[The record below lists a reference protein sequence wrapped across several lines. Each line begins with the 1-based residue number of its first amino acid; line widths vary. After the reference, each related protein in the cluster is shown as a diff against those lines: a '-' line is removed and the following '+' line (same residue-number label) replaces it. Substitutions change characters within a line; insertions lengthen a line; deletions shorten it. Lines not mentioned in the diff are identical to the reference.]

1 MCCDLHTHTTAS
13 DGSDTPSELV
23 SLARESGLSAV
34 AVTDHDTVA
43 GIPEAL
49 ALGAKSG
56 IEVLPGV
63 ELSVVSPQGTMHML
77 GFLFDVE
84 SPELV
89 SALKLVQ
96 EARAARNPK
105 ILKRLQELGYP
116 LSEGELREIAGTGQV
131 GRPHIARAMVA
142 KGYVRSVSQA
152 FDKFLKKNAPA
163 YVPKSILSP
172 REAVDVIHKAG
183 GVAVLAHP
191 ISLDFGT
198 FDRLEQLIDGLVR
211 DGIDGIECFYSEH
224 TKELTDFCLKICR
237 RRDLVVTGGS
247 DYHGKAKPHIKLGK
261 GRGGLCVPD
270 WCVEKLKK
278 RGDKIKCRG

>member
-13 DGSDTPSELV
+13 DGSDAPSALV

-43 GIPEAL
+43 GLSEAL
-49 ALGAKSG
+49 RQGEIED

-77 GFLFDVE
+77 GYLFDPD
-84 SPELV
+84 SPELISV
-89 SALKLVQ
+89 LKRVQ
-96 EARAARNPK
+96 AARAERNPK

-116 LSEGELREIAGTGQV
+116 VSEEELRELAGTGQV

-142 KGYVRSVSQA
+142 RGYVRSVSQA
-152 FDKFLKKNAPA
+152 FDRFLKKDAPA

-172 REAVDVIHKAG
+172 REAVEVIHRAG

-191 ISLDFGT
+191 VSLDFGT
-198 FDRLEQLIDGLVR
+198 LNRLEALIGGLVR
-211 DGIDGIECFYSEH
+211 DGVDGVECFYSEH
-224 TKELTDFCLKICR
+224 TWELTEFCLKVCR
-237 RRDLVVTGGS
+237 KYGLVATGGS
-247 DYHGKAKPHIKLGK
+247 DYHGRAKPHIRLGK
-261 GRGGLCVPD
+261 GRGELCVPD
-270 WCVEKLKK
+270 WCVEKLKE
-278 RGDKIKCRG
+278 RGDKIRCGH